1 MRDHTIS
8 LTEARRRSSVGEG
21 VACAAEARSWLN
33 ASEGVACTAEARSWL
48 NASEGV
54 ACAAEARSWLNA
66 SEGVNVRQRGVSRLE
81 IVRHGQDR
89 ARHMVREWPADAHD
103 ADARR

>member
-1 MRDHTIS
+1 MRDHTLS
-8 LTEARRRSSVGEG
+8 LTEADARSAVGEGVACTAEAGRRFSVGEG
-21 VACAAEARSWLN
+21 VACTAEARSWLN

-54 ACAAEARSWLNA
+54 D
-66 SEGVNVRQRGVSRLE
+66 VRQRGVSRLE

-89 ARHMVREWPADAHD
+89 ARHVVREWPADAHD
-103 ADARR
+103 ANART